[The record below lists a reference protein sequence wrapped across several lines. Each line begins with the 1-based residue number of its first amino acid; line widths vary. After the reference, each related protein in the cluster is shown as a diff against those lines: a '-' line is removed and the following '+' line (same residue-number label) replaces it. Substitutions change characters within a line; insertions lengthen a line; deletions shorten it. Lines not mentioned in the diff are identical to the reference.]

1 MSRRAQRGLTVLELS
16 VVLAIIGVLA
26 GLSWAGYEQLSARTG
41 PQNAAADLSSALSE
55 ARARAV
61 DRHADVWLI
70 IYPDIDTAGLPGQ
83 GSGAWFLVEDRK
95 LDFNAPG
102 AVPPGH
108 LRYATFV
115 PPGQVELAPEQGSRL
130 ESVYLDSYSKRSVR
144 FGTSGT
150 LAWDGIFTGL
160 APSACSFCTGTPR
173 RGAIVFREDGSARFV
188 DGAGAPVLPAGA
200 GALQR
205 AATLGLLSSD
215 NQSEFL
221 FAVSGPVGFVDSR
234 SR

>member
-1 MSRRAQRGLTVLELS
+1 VSRRGERGLTLLEVS
-16 VVLAIIGVLA
+16 IVLAIIGVLA
-26 GLSWAGYEQLSARTG
+26 GLSWAGYQQLSARSG

-70 IYPDIDTAGLPGQ
+70 IYPDINPAGEAGQ
-83 GSGAWFLVEDRK
+83 GAGAWFLVEDRG

-108 LRYATFV
+108 LRYASFA
-115 PPGQVELAPEQGSRL
+115 PPAQVSLAPQQGALVEAS
-130 ESVYLDSYSKRSVR
+130 YLDTYPKRSVR

-150 LAWDGIFTGL
+150 LAWDGVFAGL
-160 APSACSFCTGTPR
+160 APSDCSFCTGNPR

-188 DGAGAPVLPAGA
+188 DGAGAPFVSAG
-200 GALQR
+200 GGMLQR
-205 AATLGLLSSD
+205 VVTLGLLSSD
-215 NQSEFL
+215 SEREFL